1 MNNDIFHPDMTFA
14 DLRLRSSVLKG
25 IEAEGFSQPT
35 DIQAQLIP
43 AILKK
48 RDVVGQARTGTGKTA
63 AFSLPILHMAEK
75 DIPQQALILV
85 PTRELAIQVVGEF
98 NRLGKETPV
107 KAVGIYGGEGMDRQI
122 RALEKGTQVVV
133 GTPGRVMDL
142 HQRGKLPYNRIKFA
156 VLDEVDRMLDI
167 GFRDDIRRI
176 LGSIKHRPQ
185 TIFVSATLSPEI
197 EQLADRYLK
206 DPIKI
211 ATTSGS
217 LTVSQVEQSYFNV
230 EPWDKQAL
238 LIHLLKHEEPALTLV
253 FCRTKVTVDRLS
265 STLKKKGVDAYAI
278 HGDMP
283 QRKRNSMMSR
293 FRAGSLGVLVA
304 SDLAAR
310 GLDVAGITHVINYD
324 LPEDPEVY
332 IHRIGRTARVGQQG
346 TAWSF
351 VTPDQGKLLTEIEKL
366 ANVEIPHKE
375 YPDFTPGPVPQD
387 ISKERK
393 KDEQRLEKA
402 RKSSRYTP
410 PNAWDATNKPNEHLF
425 PGGIT
430 PTKPPQRTLGGKI
443 PRRRKK

>member
-430 PTKPPQRTLGGKI
+430 PTNPPQRTLGGKI